1 MVRKHVQILD
11 IRDCVKVVAKTSKHK
26 RHSPKMLEKMSA
38 HVALDMNQIVVHL
51 RRVATFFLYK
61 KKK

>member
-1 MVRKHVQILD
+1 
-11 IRDCVKVVAKTSKHK
+11 
-26 RHSPKMLEKMSA
+26 MSA

-61 KKK
+61 KKSDKNLLSSEIKSHDIPLS